1 MVVDGNLN
9 ALEISATGLAAQRIR
24 LNVVAENL
32 ANAETTRTADGGPY
46 RRKLVVF
53 GAEAADTFGA
63 ALDAAGASSVK
74 VLSIEESGEPARMI
88 HQPSHPDANAE
99 GYVMLP
105 NVNPLLEMVDLLA
118 ASRAYE
124 ANVTAVQAAKS
135 MANKALE
142 IGR

>member
-1 MVVDGNLN
+1 MDGELN
-9 ALEISATGLAAQRIR
+9 ALDISASGLVAQRAR

-46 RRKLVVF
+46 RRKMILF
-53 GAEAADTFGA
+53 GAEPAGTFDA
-63 ALDAAGASSVK
+63 ALDAIQASTVK
-74 VLSIEESGEPARMI
+74 VLGIEESAEPPRMI
-88 HQPSHPDANAE
+88 HQPTHPDANPD

-105 NVNPLLEMVDLLA
+105 NINPVLEMVDLLA
-118 ASRAYE
+118 ATRAYE

>member
-1 MVVDGNLN
+1 MDGDLN
-9 ALEISATGLAAQRIR
+9 ALEISATGLTAQRVR

-32 ANAETTRTADGGPY
+32 ANAETTRAADGGPY

-53 GAEAADTFGA
+53 GAEAANAFGA
-63 ALDAAGASSVK
+63 ALDAAQTSTVK
-74 VLSIEESGEPARMI
+74 VLSIEESDEAPRMI

-99 GYVMLP
+99 GYVTLP

>member
-1 MVVDGNLN
+1 MDGELN
-9 ALEISATGLAAQRIR
+9 ALEISATGLTAQRLR

-32 ANAETTRTADGGPY
+32 ANAETTRTTDGGPY

-53 GAEAADTFGA
+53 GAEPAGDFTS
-63 ALDAAGASSVK
+63 ALQGVQASTVK
-74 VLSIEESGEPARMI
+74 VLSVEESPEAPRMVL
-88 HQPSHPDANAE
+88 QPSHPDANAD

-105 NVNPLLEMVDLLA
+105 NINPVLEMVDLLA
-118 ASRAYE
+118 ATRAYE

>member
-1 MVVDGNLN
+1 MDGELN
-9 ALEISATGLAAQRIR
+9 ALEISATGLTAQRLR

-32 ANAETTRTADGGPY
+32 ANAETTRTTDGGPY

-53 GAEAADTFGA
+53 GAEP
-63 ALDAAGASSVK
+63 AGDFTSTLQGVQASTVK
-74 VLSIEESGEPARMI
+74 VLSVEESPEAPRMVL
-88 HQPSHPDANAE
+88 QPSHPDANAD

-105 NVNPLLEMVDLLA
+105 NINPVLEMVDLLA
-118 ASRAYE
+118 ATRAYE
-124 ANVTAVQAAKS
+124 ANVTAVQATKS

>member
-1 MVVDGNLN
+1 MERELS
-9 ALEISATGLAAQRIR
+9 AMEISATGLTAQRMR

-53 GAEAADTFGA
+53 GAEAANGFGA
-63 ALDAAGASSVK
+63 ALDAAQASSVR
-74 VLSIEESGEPARMI
+74 VLSIEESGEPPRRI
-88 HQPSHPDANAE
+88 HQPSHPDANAD
-99 GYVMLP
+99 GYVLLP

>member
-1 MVVDGNLN
+1 MDGELN
-9 ALEISATGLAAQRIR
+9 ALEISATGLTAQRLR

-32 ANAETTRTADGGPY
+32 ANAETTRTAEGGPY

-53 GAEAADTFGA
+53 GAEPAGDFAA
-63 ALDAAGASSVK
+63 ALNGVQASTVK
-74 VLSIEESGEPARMI
+74 VLSVEESPEAPRMVL
-88 HQPSHPDANAE
+88 QPSHPDANAE

-105 NVNPLLEMVDLLA
+105 NINPVLEMVDLLA
-118 ASRAYE
+118 ATRAYE

-135 MANKALE
+135 MASKALE

>member
-1 MVVDGNLN
+1 MDGNLN
-9 ALEISATGLAAQRIR
+9 ALEISATGLTAQRTR

-53 GAEAADTFGA
+53 GAETANAFGA
-63 ALDAAGASSVK
+63 ALDAAQASSVK
-74 VLSIEESGEPARMI
+74 VFRMV

>member
-1 MVVDGNLN
+1 MDGNLN
-9 ALEISATGLAAQRIR
+9 ALEISATGLTAQRVR

-32 ANAETTRTADGGPY
+32 ANADTTRTADGGPY

-53 GAEAADTFGA
+53 GAEAPDAFGA
-63 ALDAAGASSVK
+63 ALDAAQASSVK
-74 VLSIEESGEPARMI
+74 VLSIEESGEPVRMV

>member
-1 MVVDGNLN
+1 MDGNLT
-9 ALEISATGLAAQRIR
+9 ALEISATGLTAQRTR

-53 GAEAADTFGA
+53 GAETANAFGA
-63 ALDAAGASSVK
+63 ALDAAQASSVT
-74 VLSIEESGEPARMI
+74 VLGIEESSEPVRMV

-118 ASRAYE
+118 ATRAYE